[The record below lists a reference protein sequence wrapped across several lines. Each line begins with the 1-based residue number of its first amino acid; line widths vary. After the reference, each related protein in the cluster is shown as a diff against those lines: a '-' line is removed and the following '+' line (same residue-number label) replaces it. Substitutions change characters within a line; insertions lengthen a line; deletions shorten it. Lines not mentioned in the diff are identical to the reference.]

1 MNNYSK
7 PMQNFMCLNGWEIVV
22 SVCYMVVC
30 CTGVSVE
37 SPVLEDMYEYV
48 YTEFMEEIDAVDNGI
63 SDRDGEP
70 R

>member
-1 MNNYSK
+1 MVGK
-7 PMQNFMCLNGWEIVV
+7 LL
-22 SVCYMVVC
+22 SVYGTWPAMVVC

-37 SPVLEDMYEYV
+37 NPVLEDMYEYV